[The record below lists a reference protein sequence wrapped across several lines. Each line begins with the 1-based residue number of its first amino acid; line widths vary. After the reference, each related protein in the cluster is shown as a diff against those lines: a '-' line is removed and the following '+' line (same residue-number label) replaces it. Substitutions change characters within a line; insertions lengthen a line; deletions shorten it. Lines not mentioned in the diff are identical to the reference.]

1 MAATCDPLGVS
12 AAIAKVLTTQ
22 AGLPDASI
30 EVTDVLV
37 ETQLAASSPNVLTV
51 SIADPLLL
59 SATSG
64 LLTARKAPR
73 LDKRKGLAIGTGS
86 AAFPVV
92 DLTLDG
98 SVYRLTDI
106 EGTTDLTQPNL
117 TLEFQSRGA
126 CLLRQHL
133 GPLKAIREASMTRA
147 EFIAAVV
154 ARVRQYGGVPFF
166 CPLLEVI
173 QPVGQARTEH
183 SGKRVTYES
192 SSEGQET
199 LTLSEMERMLKLAQ
213 GNKQHE
219 GNVSLSGAHTRT
231 SAPEIKS
238 SSSEEGDEGD
248 NGVDPSLNPEQ
259 THNARVI
266 MEVARKVLATTDSSG
281 EEETAQPARAALV
294 ALAAMETALTESDL
308 ENKEQVDGT
317 AQGVFQM
324 EPTTSAA
331 AGVKPYDVAAAAK
344 WFLEA
349 AKQAVAK
356 TPNAQAY
363 EIAQAVQRSGAGKA
377 SNGAGTYGKQ
387 KANAE
392 AIIKDFGGVGA
403 HASSEKPYEY
413 AINSEEN
420 FWQGI
425 NKVASEVQ
433 WYLWFGDGDTLYY
446 QNSLELIKREP
457 MAYIDPIR
465 GVIESDI
472 YINQKTGARV
482 KGKRT
487 KKYTSRCGLFK
498 YDINVGSEGSST
510 KGGLTTE
517 CTLQIFCQPN
527 FIRAGDV
534 VILTDPNRRSPW
546 YRNGYRGRW
555 VVINATRSIFNAYT
569 EVTLAIP
576 GTVELLVPVAEPEAQ
591 SETSK
596 EESEGTVSVGG
607 AGVVEAARRA
617 LQKQKDNPGTYEYS
631 ETRPMPESL
640 FSGEL
645 PIRIDC
651 SGFATLCCKAAD
663 LPDPNGLGYN
673 GSGFTRTLEAH
684 GHATSNPQPGDLA
697 FWSGPD
703 HVAVY
708 IGGGKVIEMGGPGD
722 PVELTVASESAFHT
736 SFVGYRSYT
745 TTSASTA
752 QSATKAASDNVLHAV
767 GRRTTTMDLR
777 KPFWEA
783 RDQQDRA
790 EADLL
795 DGGIWD
801 TGR

>member
-1 MAATCDPLGVS
+1 MAATCEPLGVS
-12 AAIAKVLTTQ
+12 AAIAKALTTQ
-22 AGLPDASI
+22 AGLPDAAI
-30 EVTDVLV
+30 KVTDVLV

-51 SIADPLLL
+51 SVADPHLQA
-59 SATSG
+59 ATSG
-64 LLTARKAPR
+64 LLTARKAPK

-126 CLLRQHL
+126 CLLRQYL

-147 EFIAAVV
+147 EFIAAVI
-154 ARVRQYGGVPFF
+154 ARVKQFGGVPFF

-173 QPVGQARTEH
+173 QPIGQARTEH
-183 SGKRVTYES
+183 SGKRVTYGS
-192 SSEGQET
+192 SSEGLES
-199 LTLSEMERMLKLAQ
+199 LTLGEMERMLKLAP

-219 GNVSLSGAHTRT
+219 GNVSLSGAHARIG
-231 SAPEIKS
+231 APEIKA

-248 NGVDPSLNPEQ
+248 NEIDPSLDAEQ
-259 THNARVI
+259 THNAKVI
-266 MEVARKVLATTDSSG
+266 MEVARKVLSGPSSSG
-281 EEETAQPARAALV
+281 EGEAAQPARAALV
-294 ALAAMETALTESDL
+294 TLAAMETALAESNL
-308 ENKEQVDGT
+308 ENKEQVDGA

-324 EPTTSAA
+324 EPETSAA
-331 AGVKPYDVAAAAK
+331 AGVKATDVAAAAK

-349 AKQAVAK
+349 AKQAVAQ

-377 SNGAGTYGKQ
+377 SNGAATYGKQ

-420 FWQGI
+420 YWQGV
-425 NKVASEVQ
+425 NKLASEVQ

-446 QNSLELIKREP
+446 QNGLELIKREP
-457 MAYIDPIR
+457 MAYVDPIN

-472 YINQKTGARV
+472 YINPKTGARV

-487 KKYTSRCGLFK
+487 KKYTRRCGLFK
-498 YDINVGSEGSST
+498 YDINVGQEGSSS

-534 VILTDPNRRSPW
+534 VVLTDPNRKSPW

-555 VVINATRSIFNAYT
+555 VVINATRSIFNLYT

-607 AGVVEAARRA
+607 AGVVEAAQRA
-617 LQKQKDNPGTYEYS
+617 LQKQKDNPGTYEYD
-631 ETRPMPESL
+631 EVRPMPESL
-640 FSGEL
+640 FSGTL
-645 PIRIDC
+645 PIKTDC
-651 SGFATLCCKAAD
+651 SGFATLCYKAAG

-673 GSGFTRTLEAH
+673 RQGFTGTLEKH
-684 GHATSNPQPGDLA
+684 GHVTSNPQPGDLA
-697 FWSGPD
+697 FFYPGQGPGGSFG
-703 HVAVY
+703 HVTVY
-708 IGGGKVIEMGGPGD
+708 VGDGKVISMGVPGD
-722 PVELTVASESAFHT
+722 PHEETVASYGEPAS
-736 SFVGYRSYT
+736 YRSYT
-745 TTSASTA
+745 TTSESTPA
-752 QSATKAASDNVLHAV
+752 KSTTKAASDNVLHAISQ
-767 GRRTTTMDLR
+767 RTAAADVRLLTQVS
-777 KPFWEA
+777 PVES
-783 RDQQDRA
+783 
-790 EADLL
+790 DLL